1 MVQAIAKRRQLPTSG
16 TPMESLESTRGVSRP
31 GPNSSAAFAAGKEMT
46 LTSLSVSSAKRTGPG
61 AFSGATIHAG
71 RASAPDGRNATAVAG
86 PPTAAATC
94 AGSHSGM
101 ARTAASPERKAGGGP
116 GSTSVSPN
124 ASRSSAARRSCAGR
138 RTDHAGDDEVAGG
151 EREEERRPAGE
162 DQGGP
167 FPPGPGERD
176 DGSHDGHRGDDGG
189 AGNAGRQRRL
199 IYDAME
205 STHDLRR
212 IESRSQ
218 GKDQCEAG
226 KQHAQVPPRVIAGAD
241 AAVPDAQ

>member
-61 AFSGATIHAG
+61 AF
-71 RASAPDGRNATAVAG
+71 
-86 PPTAAATC
+86 
-94 AGSHSGM
+94 
-101 ARTAASPERKAGGGP
+101 
-116 GSTSVSPN
+116 
-124 ASRSSAARRSCAGR
+124 
-138 RTDHAGDDEVAGG
+138 
-151 EREEERRPAGE
+151 
-162 DQGGP
+162 
-167 FPPGPGERD
+167 
-176 DGSHDGHRGDDGG
+176 GG

-212 IESRSQ
+212 IESRSP

-226 KQHAQVPPRVIAGAD
+226 KQHAQVPPRVIASAD

>member
-1 MVQAIAKRRQLPTSG
+1 
-16 TPMESLESTRGVSRP
+16 MESLESTRGVSRP

-71 RASAPDGRNATAVAG
+71 RASAPEVSGRNATAVAG

-124 ASRSSAARRSCAGR
+124 ASRSSAARR
-138 RTDHAGDDEVAGG
+138 RTTATLSG
-151 EREEERRPAGE
+151 PAPV
-162 DQGGP
+162 DALTT
-167 FPPGPGERD
+167 PG
-176 DGSHDGHRGDDGG
+176 
-189 AGNAGRQRRL
+189 
-199 IYDAME
+199 M
-205 STHDLRR
+205 T
-212 IESRSQ
+212 
-218 GKDQCEAG
+218 K
-226 KQHAQVPPRVIAGAD
+226 
-241 AAVPDAQ
+241 

>member
-16 TPMESLESTRGVSRP
+16 TQMASLDSTRGVSRP

-71 RASAPDGRNATAVAG
+71 RASAPDVSGRNATAVAG

-124 ASRSSAARRSCAGR
+124 ASRSSAAQPARIKVGRSRQAQASEM
-138 RTDHAGDDEVAGG
+138 TAVTMAT
-151 EREEERRPAGE
+151 AATTAA
-162 DQGGP
+162 
-167 FPPGPGERD
+167 PGMRAD
-176 DGSHDGHRGDDGG
+176 
-189 AGNAGRQRRL
+189 NA
-199 IYDAME
+199 A
-205 STHDLRR
+205 
-212 IESRSQ
+212 
-218 GKDQCEAG
+218 
-226 KQHAQVPPRVIAGAD
+226 
-241 AAVPDAQ
+241 